1 MQKKREII
9 LYSVGAAVAIAAAV
23 AVNSMFSAP
32 EPKPKPAPQV
42 NHEQIRIL
50 VANKDIGIGDPLRV
64 EDVHWQSWPKNS
76 VLPNMIKESP
86 DINLQEL
93 LNNVR
98 TRSMIFAGEPIMR
111 QKLIYPDDGG
121 FLSSVLHKG
130 MRGIAVKIS
139 VVTSAGGY
147 IKPLDRVDIYLVRK
161 IKGKAISELVMKNV
175 KILAID
181 KENLTNKED
190 KIDASSSVHTATVE
204 VSPLQAQFLAKIS
217 MMGRLTLALRSLAEN
232 DPGGMPELVG
242 RFAKEARRS
251 ASMLDDGGSGITV
264 IGGRQTRIIQY

>member
-9 LYSVGAAVAIAAAV
+9 LYSVGAVAAIAAAV

-32 EPKPKPAPQV
+32 EPEPKPVPQV
-42 NHEQIRIL
+42 RNEQVKVL
-50 VANKDIGIGDPLRV
+50 VASKNVGIGDPLRV
-64 EDVHWQSWPKNS
+64 DDVRWQSWPKHS
-76 VLPNMIKESP
+76 VLPGMIKYEG
-86 DINLQEL
+86 DINLEEVL
-93 LNNVR
+93 KNVR
-98 TRSMIFAGEPIMR
+98 TRSMIFAGEPIMP

-161 IKGKAISELVMKNV
+161 VKGKAISELVMRNV

-181 KENLTNKED
+181 RENLTKKDD
-190 KIDASSSVHTATVE
+190 KVDASPSVNTATVE
-204 VSPLQAQFLAKIS
+204 VTPLQAQFLAKIS

-242 RFAKEARRS
+242 RFAAEARRT
-251 ASMLDDGGSGITV
+251 ASTLDTGSGIAV